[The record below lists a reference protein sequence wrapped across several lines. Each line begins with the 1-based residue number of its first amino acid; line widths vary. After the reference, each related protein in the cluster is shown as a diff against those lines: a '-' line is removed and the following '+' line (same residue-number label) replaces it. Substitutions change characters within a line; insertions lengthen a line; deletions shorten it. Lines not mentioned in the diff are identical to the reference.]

1 MASCDVGGSWVSETV
16 DVPET
21 LDAGVAGVL
30 AASCDAGVSLVSE
43 TVEVPETLDAGVAGV
58 LAAASCDAE
67 TWSCESVTSC
77 EASCD
82 ESSSRQ
88 RNAESVLSCLTIRD
102 LSVSGSGCLHEFGV

>member
-1 MASCDVGGSWVSETV
+1 MSEAV

-21 LDAGVAGVL
+21 LHTGVAGVL
-30 AASCDAGVSLVSE
+30 AASCDAGVSWVSE
-43 TVEVPETLDAGVAGV
+43 TFEVPETLDSGVAGV
-58 LAAASCDAE
+58 LAAASCDVE
-67 TWSCESVTSC
+67 TWSCESVPSC

-82 ESSSRQ
+82 ESSRQ